1 MGAGRRVVHN
11 KWVETWL
18 NLVDFA
24 CEYGKLYAI
33 GKGQAEVMK
42 TWAGMLLVGTLIF
55 GGSARADEK
64 IDCANP
70 ADTADENLCADMDFQ
85 KADKEL
91 NEVWRKV
98 KDWAAETD
106 KNSDIDGKP
115 DHVKIVMAAQHAW
128 LAYRDAYC
136 VEAGLPMH
144 GGSGEGPLIGG
155 CRAYVTEERVKSLK
169 GLLPQ

>member
-1 MGAGRRVVHN
+1 
-11 KWVETWL
+11 
-18 NLVDFA
+18 
-24 CEYGKLYAI
+24 
-33 GKGQAEVMK
+33 MK
-42 TWAGMLLVGTLIF
+42 TCTGLLLVGTLAL
-55 GGSARADEK
+55 GGTARADDK

-91 NEVWRKV
+91 NAVWPKV
-98 KDWAAETD
+98 KAWAEQ
-106 KNSDIDGKP
+106 SDIDNDSGEKHYYV
-115 DHVKIVMAAQHAW
+115 DTLLSAQRTW

-155 CRAYVTEERVKSLK
+155 CRASLTERRVKDLK
-169 GLLPQ
+169 EMLSQ